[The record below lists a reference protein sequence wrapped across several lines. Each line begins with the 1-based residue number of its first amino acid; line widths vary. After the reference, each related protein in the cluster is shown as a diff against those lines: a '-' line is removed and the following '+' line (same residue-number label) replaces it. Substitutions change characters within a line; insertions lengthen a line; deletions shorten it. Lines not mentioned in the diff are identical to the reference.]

1 MPTPARCFARGR
13 RSIRT
18 AQKSIPTAGGRR
30 SRRRPPS
37 VCSSVTFTLTE
48 VVGNGTSGSTTVSVT
63 PGFTG
68 TLAATAAGLNL
79 ATVDTVTVPKGAAGT
94 TT

>member
-1 MPTPARCFARGR
+1 M
-13 RSIRT
+13 
-18 AQKSIPTAGGRR
+18 
-30 SRRRPPS
+30 
-37 VCSSVTFTLTE
+37 TFTLTE